1 MQQFHRTKT
10 TDRCDFEGQT
20 RSHSLRTPFTF
31 SNRAIIGFVLMRN
44 HNKTS
49 QKEYDL
55 KEINDIAKQTCK
67 CLYLYTNIIQTK
79 NIYYQQTVGT
89 AFHVSV
95 PVNGSDAFEERLR
108 LFFFPGILG
117 SYSQITEPH
126 QNQRHTRRLISK
138 TQVATWEED
147 GLQGKPLQ
155 YTSGWRP
162 ERSLLRSMP
171 VNSLNKGR
179 IGKKWAS
186 KLTAKHTTQH

>member
-67 CLYLYTNIIQTK
+67 CFYLYTNIIQTK

-95 PVNGSDAFEERLR
+95 PLGACEWIWRIRRTVAPVLLPRHPGKLLSNNWTSSESETYTQVDIEDTSCHLR
-108 LFFFPGILG
+108 
-117 SYSQITEPH
+117 
-126 QNQRHTRRLISK
+126 RRRLAREATAIYIWMEARKISIAVHACK
-138 TQVATWEED
+138 
-147 GLQGKPLQ
+147 
-155 YTSGWRP
+155 
-162 ERSLLRSMP
+162 
-171 VNSLNKGR
+171 
-179 IGKKWAS
+179 
-186 KLTAKHTTQH
+186 